1 MTPAVHFLEP
11 RLRIQSAARLQS
23 VCLPSASV
31 RRTNKFKLA
40 LVAPLPAALLRP
52 RKTTPKFFDR
62 YYLWRGE
69 SESEERE
76 AKKKKAGAGGVG
88 RG

>member
-1 MTPAVHFLEP
+1 MIESDKLE
-11 RLRIQSAARLQS
+11 
-23 VCLPSASV
+23 
-31 RRTNKFKLA
+31 LA

-52 RKTTPKFFDR
+52 RKASGKRTPKFFDR

-76 AKKKKAGAGGVG
+76 AKKKKKGGGAQG
-88 RG
+88 REK